1 MSNNVLKKA
10 AIAAVVIGAAYV
22 GASWWLGQQVETRY
36 QALLDRAAT
45 QFGADKFAERR
56 YERGLFGAQS
66 TVVLQFNL
74 PPLPDDGEEEDTTDA
89 APPARVLRI
98 TLQDD
103 IRHGPLAGLRPAA
116 ARIRTRVTQVEGL
129 DDDTRQA
136 FAKASAPEFDTLVGF
151 GGDYAG
157 RMLLPAGEM
166 TDPQQPGTR
175 GVWQALTYDYTLAAD
190 GRRLT
195 GTLHWP
201 QASFEALEP
210 AEEEEDG
217 QPAQAP
223 GAMKMRLDAL
233 KASFD
238 MTPADDQ
245 WLMAPGKGSGTI
257 GTLEMTQRTPGQT
270 AFEPLMLMRDIQ
282 METETTQ
289 ADGLVNAVYRGHG
302 QGSLGG
308 IELKEMR
315 YESQLRRLDAQALG
329 TAQKLLMQ
337 WVSAPKAGEAGVPS
351 EAVEAMARRL
361 LDAKPEYRDSFS
373 ASTADGQAGQFGYGL
388 AVAELPP
395 ERAQALAL
403 AGMPWQLAAMQRVRF
418 DADLRLPKAWLP
430 MLQRLMNSPDM
441 SAEDMTGMAQGFVE
455 QGWLREEGDAY
466 LARAEF
472 GAGRLL
478 LNGQPFMAGG
488 R

>member
-1 MSNNVLKKA
+1 MNNKTATRL
-10 AIAAVVIGAAYV
+10 IAAAAVLGAVYV
-22 GASWWLGQQVETRY
+22 GSSWWLGQRVEARY

-56 YERGLFGAQS
+56 YDRDLFGAQS
-66 TVVLQFNL
+66 TVVFQFNL
-74 PPLPDDGEEEDTTDA
+74 PALPEEDDEAADA

-98 TLQDD
+98 TVQDD
-103 IRHGPLAGLRPAA
+103 IRHGPLVGLRPAA
-116 ARIRTRVTQVEGL
+116 ARITTRVTQVEGL

-166 TDPQQPGTR
+166 ADPRQPGTR
-175 GVWQALTYDYTLAAD
+175 AEWQALTYDYTLAAD

-195 GTLHWP
+195 GTMHWP

-210 AEEEEDG
+210 AEEEEEG

-223 GAMKMRLDAL
+223 GAVKMRLDAL

-238 MTPADDQ
+238 MTPADDGQ

-257 GTLEMTQRTPGQT
+257 GTLEMTQRAPGQT

-282 METETTQ
+282 METKTTQ
-289 ADGLVNAVYRGHG
+289 ADGLLNAVYRGHG

-308 IELKEMR
+308 VELKEMR
-315 YESQLRRLDAQALG
+315 YESQFSRLDAQALG

-337 WVSAPKAGEAGVPS
+337 WVSAPKADGAAVPP
-351 EAVEAMARRL
+351 EAVETMARRL

-373 ASTADGQAGQFGYGL
+373 ASTADGQAGQFGYSL
-388 AVAELPP
+388 AVTDLPA
-395 ERAQALAL
+395 ERAQALAGL
-403 AGMPWQLAAMQRVRF
+403 PWQFAAMQRVRF
-418 DADLRLPKAWLP
+418 DANLRLPKAWLP
-430 MLQRLMNSPDM
+430 MVQRLMNSPDM
-441 SAEDMTGMAQGFVE
+441 SAEDMTDMAQGFVE

-466 LARAEF
+466 LAQAEF